1 MVDTTDTNRLQS
13 NRLKIIVLRLYYIEY
28 DLLELAID
36 NVPQAGTN
44 INFHHHVGYRMGI
57 DSAVC

>member
-13 NRLKIIVLRLYYIEY
+13 NRLQNIVLRLYYIEY

-44 INFHHHVGYRMGI
+44 MVDHHVGYWMGI